1 MKLKPKTNVN
11 LMIQACNAFVLK
23 SGSYDQKA
31 APICRVLS
39 HRNESLLKTPKSPI
53 ITTNPSQNRSGSV
66 CAWSSALWNTCDNSN
81 SALFCFGKHKS
92 GMEVQHVNGI
102 KLQQVL
108 LKLSDSGPFGYRL
121 AGKREKSE
129 CAVVCWGLNG
139 R

>member
-53 ITTNPSQNRSGSV
+53 ITTNQSQNRSGSV
-66 CAWSSALWNTCDNSN
+66 CAWSSAL
-81 SALFCFGKHKS
+81 
-92 GMEVQHVNGI
+92 
-102 KLQQVL
+102 
-108 LKLSDSGPFGYRL
+108 
-121 AGKREKSE
+121 
-129 CAVVCWGLNG
+129 
-139 R
+139 